1 MTKTQAKLKL
11 VDQRIDLMVEYL
23 RMRLELG
30 DWHGVM
36 DAAADLRELEAER
49 RVLQER
55 EAP

>member
-36 DAAADLRELEAER
+36 DAAADLRELEVER
-49 RVLQER
+49 RMLQEL
-55 EAP
+55 EAE